1 MNLKKVRV
9 PLPDPHSSFTHSC
22 NSLASYEPKR
32 NPKPKKQESLV
43 GHTSKMSA
51 TPSEHG

>member
-9 PLPDPHSSFTHSC
+9 PLPDPHTSFTHSC

-32 NPKPKKQESLV
+32 NPKPKKQEPLAE
-43 GHTSKMSA
+43 HTSKISA
-51 TPSEHG
+51 NPSENL